1 MRWEL
6 NYGGGLG
13 FEKTKL
19 VDSNTMSGKVNADGR
34 VCPPNNSNNEVKT
47 MKPCSPKTL
56 LATAVLAALTAETAF
71 AQLEEVIVTAERREA
86 SLQDTPIS
94 IEALTEK
101 DIQERGINNNLDLF
115 NEVVGVNGYGS
126 PQGGSST
133 AFIIRGIGDGAPQIS
148 LDPAAGRYVDGVY
161 IGKNQGS
168 SPDIVD
174 LARIEVLKGP
184 QGTLSGRNATSGAIN
199 YISKAPS
206 DEMGLSLRGTAGNYG
221 TQEYSVRADIP
232 FSDSFRTAI
241 SFNDRQRDA
250 FYDNTNPD
258 IDGFNSIDRDGFRVA
273 IAWDATDR
281 LSVDYSY
288 AESNVNGEQDNWNRP
303 SGLNPSYAALGGY
316 LAAGGD
322 QTNVPIDSTSRIQT
336 VQAIAGGVAQ
346 AAQFE
351 LLPPLPQIQQFLGWS
366 DDYVSWANGVL
377 DNRDSHFGAGS
388 GDVNSFA
395 SVENEAHTLT
405 LNYEFSDSVSVKY
418 IYGDRTMS
426 DRSQSDLDGIDN
438 SVSSGVRS
446 DLTLQT
452 IGGAFFGQ
460 VIPDT
465 FCAATQSVGACPVGT
480 PAPFQVDIPN
490 SYDFELALAMMGAIN
505 ANNGDGVFWTDLA
518 NRYEQESHEL
528 QILGSTESLD
538 WVVGLY
544 DFEDYG
550 EMRNVQ
556 NPTYTLAGSAS
567 RGFDVGGDAQSVFG
581 EVTWRASDKWS
592 FTAGLRYNDETKY
605 MTYRWRDNPGAIASW
620 IGAVIQEAATNA
632 FLPEGVDPISVPRSL
647 TDAYVGTLENIE
659 DIAETPGVYGD
670 YNKQTFNNTSGR
682 LVAKYNL
689 DDNTNF
695 YASYTT
701 GYRAGGF
708 NGGAFNTD
716 TGTGDDY
723 GEETISSFEL
733 GVKSTLADGRL
744 RINGAY
750 YSYEYDDVQVSVV
763 KTDSGAISTDV
774 VNAASFSTD
783 GLELDMAWL
792 ATDNLQFRA
801 QYAYTNRD
809 FDEYPPYLGLNISPT
824 QGLTPENEYNITM
837 DWNMW
842 SAGSSTLD
850 LQVSGHYQDETR
862 SINSIPGNYTA
873 AGQPSIPVNL
883 DQPVNQERTIVNA
896 RLTWN
901 TALEDGRNVNV
912 AFWGRNITDE
922 EYRTFGF
929 NYGPSLGYSVHQ
941 WGNPPTYGV
950 DIRLDL

>member
-1 MRWEL
+1 
-6 NYGGGLG
+6 
-13 FEKTKL
+13 
-19 VDSNTMSGKVNADGR
+19 
-34 VCPPNNSNNEVKT
+34 

-71 AQLEEVIVTAERREA
+71 AQLEEVVVTAERREA

-94 IEALTEK
+94 IEALTEQ
-101 DIQERGINNNLDLF
+101 DIQERGINNNLDMI

-184 QGTLSGRNATSGAIN
+184 QGTLSGRNSTSGAIN

-206 DEMGLSLRGTAGNYG
+206 DEMGLTLRGTAGNYG
-221 TQEYSVRADIP
+221 TQEYSVRADLP

-241 SFNDRQRDA
+241 SFSDRQRDP

-258 IDGFNSIDRDGFRVA
+258 VEGFNSVDRDGFRVA
-273 IAWDATDR
+273 LAWDATDR
-281 LSVDYSY
+281 LSVDYAYSK
-288 AESNVNGEQDNWNRP
+288 SNVNGEQDNWNAP
-303 SGLNPSYAALGGY
+303 SGFNPTTAALNGY

-322 QTNVPIDSTSRIQT
+322 PANVPIDSTSQIAT
-336 VQAIAGGVAQ
+336 VGAIAGGVAQ
-346 AAQFE
+346 SVQFG
-351 LLPPLPQIQQFLGWS
+351 LLPNIPQVQQFLGWS
-366 DDYVSWANGVL
+366 NDYLAWANGVL
-377 DNRDSHFGAGS
+377 DNRDNHFGAGS

-395 SVENEAHTLT
+395 EVENETHTLT
-405 LNYEFSDSVSVKY
+405 LNYELSDSVSIKY
-418 IYGDRTMS
+418 IYGDRTMN

-438 SVSSGVRS
+438 SVGSGVRS
-446 DLTLQT
+446 GLSLQT
-452 IGGAFFGQ
+452 IGGALFGQ
-460 VIPDT
+460 VVPT
-465 FCAATQSVGACPVGT
+465 SLPFCTANFSVGLCPAGQEAAFTMIPIVSDDPRDPTAT
-480 PAPFQVDIPN
+480 PYNFQ
-490 SYDFELALAMMGAIN
+490 LALDMISAIN
-505 ANNGDGVFWTDLA
+505 ANGDDGIFWTDLT

-528 QILGSTESLD
+528 QILGSTDSLD

-544 DFEDYG
+544 DWEDYG

-556 NPTYTLAGSAS
+556 NATYGLASSAS

-605 MTYRWRDNPGAIASW
+605 MTYRWRDFPAGGVAAWIGAAIGDSITNHLTITGTEAYVRSLFPAGTPEAVVQAQVDGAIA
-620 IGAVIQEAATNA
+620 GLTMQNT
-632 FLPEGVDPISVPRSL
+632 PRSL
-647 TDAYVGTLENIE
+647 TFGYVGGIENVGNIP
-659 DIAETPGVYGD
+659 ETPGVYGN
-670 YNKQTFNNTSGR
+670 YNKQDFSNTSGR

-708 NGGAFNTD
+708 NGGAFNRA

-723 GEETISSFEL
+723 TEETIASFEV

-763 KTDSGAISTDV
+763 KTDEGAISTDV
-774 VNAASFSTD
+774 VNAAGFSTD
-783 GLELDMAWL
+783 GLELDVTWL
-792 ATDNLQFRA
+792 ATDSLMFRA
-801 QYAYTNRD
+801 QYAYTDRD
-809 FDEYPPYLGLNISPT
+809 FDEYPAYLGLNIQPT
-824 QGLTPENEYNITM
+824 QGLTPDNQYNVIM
-837 DWNMW
+837 DWQLW
-842 SAGSSTLD
+842 SGAGSD
-850 LQVSGHYQDETR
+850 LALQMSAAYTEETV
-862 SINSIPGNYTA
+862 SINSVPGNYGDGA
-873 AGQPSIPVNL
+873 NPIPVNL
-883 DQPVNQERTIVNA
+883 QQPTNQERTLVNA

-901 TALEDGRNVNV
+901 TAMDDGRNLNV
-912 AFWGRNITDE
+912 ALWGRNITDE
-922 EYRTFGF
+922 EYRTFGY
-929 NYGPSLGYSVHQ
+929 NYGPALGYSVHQ
-941 WGNPPTYGV
+941 WGNPATYGV